1 MVDAFVDERFL
12 LGYWMRQPLR
22 DRRQKER
29 IMREIPSGAVPTVA
43 GLATLRLVAAA
54 WVTLS
59 HGARPPLAETAV
71 AHPGLGLFAAV
82 NNGLFNGVAAVM
94 MFFVISG
101 FVIHLP
107 QASGRALEPLE
118 HFARRLVRIAPPA
131 LIAYFVY
138 VLVGSDC
145 MTRFEGILW
154 SIWCEIAY
162 YLLYPSLLP
171 LMRRFGTER
180 MIAMTTGLSL
190 AMIVLTW
197 PTLYHSELALV
208 PLVAIGLPSWLLGC
222 RLAEI
227 HVEGRLP
234 SFGSPWIWRGVAV
247 VLSAAMKIP
256 VTHGPLPIGYPA
268 GHWLFAIFCF
278 FWLGREIEAF
288 KAAPPPKLFERL
300 GEGSYSLYLVHIP
313 VILTMTA
320 FAAGLVPPEA
330 GGIGAVG
337 LRFLIWGLGCGAL
350 FVGTWGFYRLVELPF
365 HHMARLLGRMARD
378 RGRLRVKPA

>member
-1 MVDAFVDERFL
+1 
-12 LGYWMRQPLR
+12 MRQTS
-22 DRRQKER
+22 
-29 IMREIPSGAVPTVA
+29 SGAVSTVA
-43 GLATLRLVAAA
+43 GIATLRLVAAA

-71 AHPGLGLFAAV
+71 AHPALGALAAL

-107 QASGRALEPLE
+107 QAGGRALDPLE

-131 LIAYFVY
+131 LFAYFVY
-138 VLVGSDC
+138 VIVGSDC
-145 MTRFEGILW
+145 TMRFEGILW

-171 LMRRFGTER
+171 MMRRFGTDR
-180 MIAMTTGLSL
+180 LIAVTTGLSL
-190 AMIVLTW
+190 AMIVATW
-197 PTLYHSELALV
+197 PTLYHSELSLV

-234 SFGSPWIWRGVAV
+234 SFGNPWVWRGAAV
-247 VLSAAMKIP
+247 VLSAAMKVP
-256 VTHGPLPIGYPA
+256 VTHGPVLVGYPA

-288 KAAPPPKLFERL
+288 KAAPPRALFERL

-313 VILTMTA
+313 IILTTA
-320 FAAGLVPPEA
+320 AVATAVAPPEA
-330 GGIGAVG
+330 GGIGAIG
-337 LRFLIWGLGCGAL
+337 LRFLVWGLCCGAL
-350 FVGTWGFYRLVELPF
+350 VVGTWGFYRLIELPF
-365 HHMARLLGRMARD
+365 HHMARRLGRMARD